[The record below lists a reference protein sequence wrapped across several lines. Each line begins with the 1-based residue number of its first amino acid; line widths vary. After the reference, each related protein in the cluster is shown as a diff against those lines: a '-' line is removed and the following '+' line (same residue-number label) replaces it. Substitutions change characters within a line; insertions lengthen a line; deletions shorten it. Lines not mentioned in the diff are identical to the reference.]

1 MSIRIKIYKNSLQQW
16 YDQCFNLTNYY
27 NYYLSDWSITLLTY
41 KAPVSDIKFLIE
53 DVFDYYGHYKQHPEF
68 EEATPDLV
76 DAIFQECAKFCE
88 NELLPLYQSGDKE
101 GCKFDN
107 GKVTTPKGF
116 KEAYQQYVAG
126 GWQSLSHP
134 VEHGGQGLP
143 PSLGM
148 VKSEMMGTA
157 NWSWAMYPG
166 LSHGAMNTI
175 QSHGNEKQ
183 KELYLT
189 RLTEGTWTGTMC
201 LTEPQCG
208 TDLGQVKT
216 KAEPNGDGTYNISGT
231 KIFISAGE
239 HDLTDN
245 IIHIV
250 LARLPGAPAGTRGI
264 SLFIVP
270 KVQTDEAGNLGEGN
284 NVTCGSIEDKMGIK
298 ASATAV
304 LNFDNAVGQL
314 IGPENKGLE
323 CMFTFMNTARV
334 GTALQGICS
343 AELAYQ
349 NSLIYA
355 KERLSM
361 RSLTGKKHPDK
372 VADPIIVHPDVRKML
387 MTQKAISEGGRAM
400 IYYTAKIVDDIEMAK
415 SDQERKAAD
424 DRLGFITP
432 ILKAFLT
439 ELGSESANH
448 GLQIF
453 GGHGY
458 IKEWG
463 MEQIVRDARIST
475 LYEGTTGI
483 QALDLLG
490 RKILLTRGKAL
501 NSFSKEVLSFCKD
514 KSMISSNPHKRQMN
528 KFIWPLSKG
537 IANWQQYSMRLG
549 LKAKKDRDMVGS
561 ASVDYLMFSGY
572 IVMAYFWAQ
581 MAQSAYEKLATDVE
595 NRDFYRAKIKTAE
608 FYFERLLPRTKSLA
622 KTMMSDPKTLMQLD
636 QELLSF
642 T

>member
-1 MSIRIKIYKNSLQQW
+1 M
-16 YDQCFNLTNYY
+16 
-27 NYYLSDWSITLLTY
+27 LSY
-41 KAPVSDIKFLIE
+41 KAPIADIKFLIE
-53 DVFDYYGHYKQHPEF
+53 DVFDYYGHYKKFPEF
-68 EEATPDLV
+68 EEATPDLG
-76 DAIFQECAKFCE
+76 DAIIQECAKFCE

-101 GCKFDN
+101 GCRWEDGN
-107 GKVTTPKGF
+107 VITPTGF
-116 KEAYQQYVAG
+116 KKAYDQFVEG

-134 VEHGGQGLP
+134 VDHGGQGLP
-143 PSLGM
+143 PSFGM
-148 VKSEMMGTA
+148 ISSEMMGTA

-175 QSHGNEKQ
+175 KAHGSADQ
-183 KELYLT
+183 KDLYLT
-189 RLTEGTWTGTMC
+189 RLTEGSWTGTMC

-231 KIFISAGE
+231 KIFISAGD

-250 LARLPGAPAGTRGI
+250 LARLPGAPKGTRGI

-270 KVQTDEAGNLGEGN
+270 KVKTDKDGNLGESN

-304 LNFDNAVGQL
+304 LNFDNAVGEL

-323 CMFTFMNTARV
+323 CMFTFMNTARI
-334 GTALQGICS
+334 GTALQGIC
-343 AELAYQ
+343 ATELSYQ

-361 RSLTGKKHPDK
+361 RSLTGKKNPEL

-387 MTQKAISEGGRAM
+387 MTQKAVSEGGRAM
-400 IYYTAKIVDDIEMAK
+400 IYYAAQLVDVIETSK
-415 SDQERKAAD
+415 SEQEIKDAD
-424 DRLGFITP
+424 DKLGFITP

-439 ELGSESANH
+439 ELGLECANH
-448 GLQIF
+448 GVQIY
-453 GGHGY
+453 GGHGF

-463 MEQIVRDARIST
+463 MEQIVRDTRIST

-490 RKILLTRGKAL
+490 RKILLTHGRSLKTYT
-501 NSFSKEVLSFCKD
+501 KEILGFCKD

-528 KFIWPLSKG
+528 KFVWPLSKAV
-537 IANWQQYSMRLG
+537 ANWQQYSLRLA
-549 LKAKKDRDMVGS
+549 LKAKKDRDIVGS

-572 IVMAYFWAQ
+572 IVMGYFWAQ
-581 MAQSAYEKLATDVE
+581 MAQTAYEKLADKNLE
-595 NRDFYRAKIKTAE
+595 NRDFYRSKIKTAE
-608 FYFERLLPRTKSLA
+608 FYFERMLPKTKSLG
-622 KTMMSDPKTLMQLD
+622 KTMMADPKTLMQLD
-636 QELLSF
+636 QELFSF
-642 T
+642 L

>member
-1 MSIRIKIYKNSLQQW
+1 M
-16 YDQCFNLTNYY
+16 
-27 NYYLSDWSITLLTY
+27 LSY
-41 KAPVSDIKFLIE
+41 KAPIADIKFLIE
-53 DVFDYYGHYKQHPEF
+53 DVFDFYGHYKKYPEF

-76 DAIFQECAKFCE
+76 DAILQECAKFSE

-101 GCKFDN
+101 GCTFNN

-116 KEAYQQYVAG
+116 KKAYDQYVAG

-148 VKSEMMGTA
+148 AKSEMMGTA
-157 NWSWAMYPG
+157 NWSWTMYPG
-166 LSHGAMNTI
+166 LSHGAMNTV
-175 QSHGNEKQ
+175 QTHGSEAQ

-201 LTEPQCG
+201 LTEPHCG

-216 KAEPNGDGTYNISGT
+216 KAEPNEDGTYNITGT

-250 LARLPGAPAGTRGI
+250 LARLPNAPAGTRGI

-270 KVQTDEAGNLGEGN
+270 KMKTDAQGNVGESN
-284 NVTCGSIEDKMGIK
+284 HVTCGSIEDKMGIK
-298 ASATAV
+298 ASSTAV
-304 LNFDNAVGQL
+304 LNFDNAVGEL
-314 IGPENKGLE
+314 IGPMNKGLE

-334 GTALQGICS
+334 GTALQGVCS
-343 AELAYQ
+343 AELAFQ
-349 NSLIYA
+349 NSLMYA

-361 RSLTGKKHPDK
+361 RSLTGKKFPDK

-400 IYYTAKIVDDIEMAK
+400 IYYTAKIVDEIEMAK
-415 SDQERKAAD
+415 TDAEKEAAD
-424 DRLGFITP
+424 ERLGFITP

-453 GGHGY
+453 GGHGF

-463 MEQIVRDARIST
+463 MEQIVRDARIAT

-490 RKILLTRGKAL
+490 RKILLTRGKSLKA
-501 NSFSKEVLSFCKD
+501 FAKEVLIFCKD
-514 KSMISSNPHKRQMN
+514 RSMISSSPHKRQMN
-528 KFIWPLSKG
+528 KFVWPLSKAV
-537 IANWQQYSMRLG
+537 ANWQQYSLRLAM
-549 LKAKKDRDMVGS
+549 KAKNNRDIVGS
-561 ASVDYLMFSGY
+561 ASVDYLMYSGY

-581 MAQSAYEKLATDVE
+581 MAQSAYEKLAEGVE

-608 FYFERLLPRTKSLA
+608 FYFERMLPRTKSLA
-622 KTMMSDPKTLMQLD
+622 KTMMADPKTLMQLD

-642 T
+642 S

>member
-1 MSIRIKIYKNSLQQW
+1 M
-16 YDQCFNLTNYY
+16 
-27 NYYLSDWSITLLTY
+27 LSY
-41 KAPVSDIKFLIE
+41 KAPITDIKFLLE
-53 DVFDYYGHYKQHPEF
+53 DVFDYYGHYQKFPEF
-68 EEATPDLV
+68 EEATPDLG

-101 GCKFDN
+101 GCTFND
-107 GKVTTPKGF
+107 GSVTTPKGF
-116 KEAYQQYVAG
+116 KAAYEQFVAG
-126 GWQSLSHP
+126 GWPSLSHP
-134 VEHGGQGLP
+134 VDHGGQGLP
-143 PSLGM
+143 PSFGL
-148 VKSEMMGTA
+148 VTSEMMGTA

-166 LSHGAMNTI
+166 LSHGAMNTVK
-175 QSHGNEKQ
+175 SHGSDSQ

-216 KAEPNGDGTYNISGT
+216 KAVANEDGTYNITGT

-250 LARLPGAPAGTRGI
+250 LARLPDAPAGTRGI

-270 KVQTDEAGNLGEGN
+270 KMKVDAEGNVGESN

-298 ASATAV
+298 ASSTAV
-304 LNFDNAVGQL
+304 LNFDNAVGEL

-323 CMFTFMNTARV
+323 CMFTFMNTARI
-334 GTALQGICS
+334 GTALQGVCA
-343 AELAYQ
+343 AELSYQ
-349 NSLIYA
+349 NALIYA

-361 RSLTGKKHPDK
+361 RSLTGKKYPEQ

-387 MTQKAISEGGRAM
+387 MTQKAVSEGGRAM
-400 IYYTAKIVDDIEMAK
+400 IYYAGKIVDDIEMAK
-415 SDQERKAAD
+415 TDEERQSAD
-424 DRLGFITP
+424 DKLGFITP

-439 ELGSESANH
+439 ELGLESANH
-448 GLQIF
+448 GVQIF

-463 MEQIVRDARIST
+463 MEQIVRDTRIST

-490 RKILLTRGKAL
+490 RKILLTHGRSLKT
-501 NSFSKEVLSFCKD
+501 FTKEVLSFCKD
-514 KSMISSNPHKRQMN
+514 KSMLSSNPHKRQMN
-528 KFIWPLSKG
+528 KFIWPLSKAV
-537 IANWQQYSMRLG
+537 ANWQQYSLRLA
-549 LKAKKDRDMVGS
+549 LKAKKDRDVVGS

-572 IVMAYFWAQ
+572 VVMGYFWAK
-581 MAQSAYEKLATDVE
+581 MAQTAYEKLADKDLE

-608 FYFERLLPRTKSLA
+608 FYFDRMLPKTKSLA
-622 KTMMSDPKTLMQLD
+622 KTMMADPKTLMQLD

-642 T
+642 L

>member
-1 MSIRIKIYKNSLQQW
+1 M
-16 YDQCFNLTNYY
+16 
-27 NYYLSDWSITLLTY
+27 LSY
-41 KAPVSDIKFLIE
+41 KAPIADIKFLIE
-53 DVFDYYGHYKQHPEF
+53 DVFNYYDHYKKHEEF

-76 DAIFQECAKFCE
+76 DAILQECAKFSE

-101 GCKFDN
+101 GCQFDN
-107 GKVTTPKGF
+107 GKVITPKGF
-116 KEAYQQYVAG
+116 KEAYQQFVDG
-126 GWQSLSHP
+126 GWSSLSHP
-134 VEHGGQGLP
+134 LEHGGQGLP

-148 VKSEMMGTA
+148 VQSEMTGTA

-175 QSHGNEKQ
+175 NAHGNDKQ

-189 RLTEGTWTGTMC
+189 RLIQGTWTGTMC

-208 TDLGQVKT
+208 TDLGQVTT
-216 KAEPNGDGTYNISGT
+216 KAELNDDGTYNLTGT

-250 LARLPGAPAGTRGI
+250 LARLPDAPKGTRGI

-270 KVQTDEAGNLGEGN
+270 KVKSDQEGTLGDTNG
-284 NVTCGSIEDKMGIK
+284 VTCGSIEDKMGIK

-304 LNFDNAVGQL
+304 LNFDNAVGEL

-323 CMFTFMNTARV
+323 CMFTFMNTARI
-334 GTALQGICS
+334 GTALQGVCS
-343 AELAYQ
+343 SELAFQ
-349 NSLIYA
+349 NSLVYA

-361 RSLTGKKHPDK
+361 RSLTGKKHPEK

-387 MTQKAISEGGRAM
+387 MIQKVISEGGRAM
-400 IYYTAKIVDDIEMAK
+400 IYYTAKIVDDISTAK
-415 SDQERKAAD
+415 SEEDRKAAD

-463 MEQIVRDARIST
+463 MEQIVRDARIAT

-490 RKILLTRGKAL
+490 RKILMTRGKSL
-501 NSFSKEVLSFCKD
+501 NDFSKEVLVFCKNN
-514 KSMISSNPHKRQMN
+514 SLISSNQHKRQMN
-528 KFIWPLSKG
+528 RFIWPLSKS
-537 IANWQQYSMRLG
+537 IANWQQYSVRLG
-549 LKAKKDRDMVGS
+549 LKAKSNRDVVGS
-561 ASVDYLMFSGY
+561 ASVDFLMYSGY
-572 IVMAYFWAQ
+572 VVMAYFWAQ
-581 MAQSAYEKLATDVE
+581 MAQSAYEKLASDVE

-608 FYFERLLPRTKSLA
+608 FYFERMLPRTKSLA
-622 KTMMSDPKTLMQLD
+622 KTMMADPKSLMQLD
-636 QELLSF
+636 QDLMSF
-642 T
+642 L

>member
-1 MSIRIKIYKNSLQQW
+1 MLQ
-16 YDQCFNLTNYY
+16 
-27 NYYLSDWSITLLTY
+27 Y
-41 KAPVSDIKFLIE
+41 KAPIMDIKFLIE
-53 DVFDYYGHYKQHPEF
+53 DVFKFYSHYEKYPEF
-68 EEATPDLV
+68 AEATPDLV
-76 DAIFQECAKFCE
+76 DAILQECAKFCE
-88 NELLPLYQSGDKE
+88 NELLPLNQSGDKE

-107 GKVTTPKGF
+107 GVVTTPKGF
-116 KEAYQQYVAG
+116 KEAYNKYVEG

-134 VEHGGQGLP
+134 IEHGGQGLP

-148 VKSEMMGTA
+148 AKQEMMGTA

-175 QSHGNEKQ
+175 QTHGTDEQ
-183 KELYLT
+183 KELFLT

-216 KAEPNGDGTYNISGT
+216 KATPNNDGTYDIAGT

-250 LARLPGAPAGTRGI
+250 LARLPGAPQGTRGI

-270 KVQTDEAGNLGEGN
+270 KMQVDQQGNLGDAN
-284 NVTCGSIEDKMGIK
+284 NVTCGAIEEKMGIK
-298 ASATAV
+298 ASSTAV
-304 LNFDNAVGQL
+304 LNFDNAKGVL

-334 GTALQGICS
+334 GTALQGVCAS
-343 AELAYQ
+343 ELAYQ
-349 NSLIYA
+349 NSLLYA
-355 KERLSM
+355 KDRLSM
-361 RSLTGKKHPDK
+361 RALTGKKFPDK

-400 IYYTAKIVDDIEMAK
+400 VYYTAKIVDEIEMATT
-415 SDQERKAAD
+415 DEARKAAD

-439 ELGSESANH
+439 ELGCESASH
-448 GLQIF
+448 GMQVF

-463 MEQIVRDARIST
+463 MEQIVRDARIAT

-490 RKILLTRGKAL
+490 RKVLLTRGKSLKA
-501 NSFSKEVLSFCKD
+501 FSKEILVFCKD

-528 KFIWPLSKG
+528 KFVWALSKNV
-537 IANWQQYSMRLG
+537 ANWQQYTMRLA
-549 LKAKKDRDMVGS
+549 LKAKKDRDIVGS
-561 ASVDYLMFSGY
+561 ASVDYLMYSGY
-572 IVMAYFWAQ
+572 IMMGYFWAQ
-581 MAQSAYEKLATDVE
+581 MAQTAYEKLASDVE

-622 KTMMSDPKTLMQLD
+622 KTMMADPKTLMQLD
-636 QELLSF
+636 PDLLSF
-642 T
+642 L

>member
-1 MSIRIKIYKNSLQQW
+1 M
-16 YDQCFNLTNYY
+16 
-27 NYYLSDWSITLLTY
+27 LSYS
-41 KAPVSDIKFLIE
+41 APLADIKFLYE
-53 DVFDYYGHYKQHPEF
+53 DVFDYYGHFNKYPEF
-68 EEATPDLV
+68 EEATPDLIE
-76 DAIFQECAKFCE
+76 AIFQECAKFCE
-88 NELLPLYQSGDKE
+88 NELLPLNQSGDKE
-101 GCKFDN
+101 GCKLKD
-107 GKVTTPKGF
+107 GVVTTPKGF
-116 KEAYQQYVAG
+116 KEAYNKYVEG

-134 VEHGGQGLP
+134 VDHGGQGLP
-143 PSLGM
+143 PSLGL
-148 VKSEMMGTA
+148 VKAEMMGTA

-175 QSHGNEKQ
+175 ELHGTKEQ

-216 KAEPNGDGTYNISGT
+216 KAEPNDDGTYNITGT
-231 KIFISAGE
+231 KIFISAGD

-245 IIHIV
+245 IVHIV
-250 LARLPGAPAGTRGI
+250 LARLPNAPEGTKGI

-270 KVQTDEAGNLGEGN
+270 KVQVDENGNLGEGN
-284 NVTCGSIEDKMGIK
+284 NVTCGSLEEKMGIK

-304 LNFDNAVGQL
+304 LNFDGAKGVL

-334 GTALQGICS
+334 GTALQGVCAS
-343 AELAYQ
+343 ELAYQ
-349 NSLIYA
+349 NSLAYA

-361 RSLTGKKHPDK
+361 RSLTGTKNPDQ
-372 VADPIIVHPDVRKML
+372 VADPIVVHPDVRKML

-400 IYYTAKIVDDIEMAK
+400 VYYAAKIVDEIENAK
-415 SDQERKAAD
+415 TEKERKYAD
-424 DRLGFITP
+424 YRLGFVTP

-439 ELGSESANH
+439 ELGCESASH
-448 GLQIF
+448 GMQIF

-463 MEQIVRDARIST
+463 MEQIVRDVRIST

-483 QALDLLG
+483 QSLDLLG
-490 RKILLTRGKAL
+490 RKILLSRGKSLKAFTLEIL
-501 NSFSKEVLSFCKD
+501 NFCKE

-528 KFIWPLSKG
+528 KFIWPLSKAT
-537 IANWQQYSMRLG
+537 ANWQQYSIRIA
-549 LKAKKDRDMVGS
+549 LKAKKNRDFVGS
-561 ASVDYLMFSGY
+561 ASVDYLMYSGY
-572 IVMAYFWAQ
+572 IFMAYCWAQ
-581 MAQSAYEKLATDVE
+581 MAQAAYEKLATDVE

-608 FYFERLLPRTKSLA
+608 FYFERILPRTKSLA
-622 KTMMSDPKTLMQLD
+622 ATMMADPKTLMQLNED
-636 QELLSF
+636 LL
-642 T
+642 

>member
-1 MSIRIKIYKNSLQQW
+1 M
-16 YDQCFNLTNYY
+16 
-27 NYYLSDWSITLLTY
+27 LSY
-41 KAPVSDIKFLIE
+41 KAPITDIKFLFE
-53 DVFDYYGHYKQHPEF
+53 DVFNFYDHYQQYPEF

-88 NELLPLYQSGDKE
+88 NELLPLNQSGDKE
-101 GCKFDN
+101 GCTFDN

-116 KEAYQQYVAG
+116 KEAYKQYVDG

-134 VEHGGQGLP
+134 IEHGGQGLP
-143 PSLGM
+143 ASLGM

-166 LSHGAMNTI
+166 LSHGAMNTV
-175 QSHGNEKQ
+175 QVHGTEEQ
-183 KELYLT
+183 KEIYLT
-189 RLTEGTWTGTMC
+189 KLTEGTWTGTMC

-216 KAEPNGDGTYNISGT
+216 KAEPNDDGTFNVSGT

-239 HDLTDN
+239 HDLAEN

-250 LARLPGAPAGTRGI
+250 LARLPNAPKGTRGI

-270 KVQTDEAGNLGEGN
+270 KMEVDEQGNVGGSN

-298 ASATAV
+298 ANATAV
-304 LNFDNAVGQL
+304 LNFDNAKGVL
-314 IGPENKGLE
+314 IGEENKGLE

-334 GTALQGICS
+334 GTALQGICA

-349 NSLIYA
+349 NSLLYA

-361 RSLTGKKHPDK
+361 RSLTGTKKPDL
-372 VADPIIVHPDVRKML
+372 VADPIVVHPDVRKML
-387 MTQKAISEGGRAM
+387 MTQKAITEGGRAM
-400 IYYTAKIVDDIEMAK
+400 IYYTAKIVDDIEMQK
-415 SDQERKAAD
+415 DEKLRRKAD
-424 DRLGFITP
+424 NRLGFITP

-453 GGHGY
+453 GGHGF

-463 MEQIVRDARIST
+463 MEQIVRDTRIST

-490 RKILLTRGKAL
+490 RKILLNRGKYL
-501 NSFSKEVLSFCKD
+501 KHFTMEILGFCKD

-528 KFIWPLSKG
+528 KFIWPLSKAV
-537 IANWQQYSMRLG
+537 ANWQKNTLRLS
-549 LKAKKDRDMVGS
+549 LKAKKNRDVVGS
-561 ASVDYLMFSGY
+561 ASVDYLMYSGY
-572 IVMAYFWAQ
+572 ITMAYFWAQ
-581 MAQSAYEKLATDVE
+581 MAQAAYEKLATDVE

-608 FYFERLLPRTKSLA
+608 FYFDRILPRTKSLA
-622 KTMMSDPKTLMQLD
+622 ATMMADPKTLMQLD
-636 QELLSF
+636 EDLLSF
-642 T
+642 L

>member
-1 MSIRIKIYKNSLQQW
+1 MLQ
-16 YDQCFNLTNYY
+16 
-27 NYYLSDWSITLLTY
+27 Y
-41 KAPVSDIKFLIE
+41 KAPVMDVKFLIE
-53 DVFDYYGHYKQHPEF
+53 DVFKYYKHYESYPEF
-68 EEATPDLV
+68 AEATPDLV
-76 DAIFQECAKFCE
+76 DAILQECAKFCE
-88 NELLPLYQSGDKE
+88 NELLPLNQSGDKE
-101 GCKFDN
+101 GCQFDN
-107 GKVTTPKGF
+107 GVVTTPTGF
-116 KEAYQQYVAG
+116 KAAYNKYVEG

-148 VKSEMMGTA
+148 AKQEMMGTA

-175 QSHGNEKQ
+175 QSHGTQEQ

-216 KAEPNGDGTYNISGT
+216 KAIPNDDGTYDIVGT

-239 HDLTDN
+239 HDLTEN

-250 LARLPGAPAGTRGI
+250 LARLPGAPEGTRGI

-270 KVQTDEAGNLGEGN
+270 KIQVDQQGNLGEGN
-284 NVTCGSIEDKMGIK
+284 QVTCGAIEDKMGIK
-298 ASATAV
+298 ASSTAV
-304 LNFDNAVGQL
+304 LNFDNAKGVL
-314 IGPENKGLE
+314 IGPKNKGLE

-334 GTALQGICS
+334 GTALQGVCAS
-343 AELAYQ
+343 ELAYQ
-349 NSLIYA
+349 NSLLYA
-355 KERLSM
+355 KDRLSM
-361 RSLTGKKHPDK
+361 RALTGKKCPDK

-400 IYYTAKIVDDIEMAK
+400 IYYTAKIVDEIEMAK
-415 SDQERKAAD
+415 TEEARKVAD

-439 ELGSESANH
+439 EMGCESTSH
-448 GLQIF
+448 GMQVF

-463 MEQIVRDARIST
+463 MEQIVRDVRIST

-490 RKILLTRGKAL
+490 RKILLTRGKSLKA
-501 NSFSKEVLSFCKD
+501 FSKEVLRFCKD
-514 KSMISSNPHKRQMN
+514 KSMISKNPHKRQMN
-528 KFIWPLSKG
+528 KFIWALSKNT
-537 IANWQQYSMRLG
+537 ANWQQYTMRLA
-549 LKAKKDRDMVGS
+549 LKAKKDRDIVGS
-561 ASVDYLMFSGY
+561 ASVDYLMYSGY
-572 IVMAYFWAQ
+572 IMMAYFWAQ
-581 MAQSAYEKLATDVE
+581 MAQTAYEKLATDVE

-622 KTMMSDPKTLMQLD
+622 KTMMADPKTLMQLD
-636 QELLSF
+636 EDLLSF
-642 T
+642 L

>member
-1 MSIRIKIYKNSLQQW
+1 M
-16 YDQCFNLTNYY
+16 
-27 NYYLSDWSITLLTY
+27 LSY
-41 KAPVSDIKFLIE
+41 KAPITDIKFLIE
-53 DVFDYYGHYKQHPEF
+53 DVFDYYEHYKKYPEF
-68 EEATPDLV
+68 EEATPDLT
-76 DAIFQECAKFCE
+76 DAILQECAKFCE

-101 GCKFDN
+101 GCTFDK
-107 GKVTTPKGF
+107 GTVKTPAGF
-116 KEAYQQYVAG
+116 KEAYQQYVEG

-134 VEHGGQGLP
+134 LEHGGQGLP

-148 VKSEMMGTA
+148 AKSEMMGTA
-157 NWSWAMYPG
+157 NWAWAMYPG
-166 LSHGAMNTI
+166 LSHGAMNTV
-175 QSHGNEKQ
+175 QTHGSEAQ
-183 KELYLT
+183 KALYLT

-216 KAEPNGDGTYNISGT
+216 KAEPNEDGTYNITGT

-250 LARLPGAPAGTRGI
+250 LARLPNAPAGTRGI

-270 KVQTDEAGNLGEGN
+270 KMSTDAQGNIGAAN

-298 ASATAV
+298 ASSTAV
-304 LNFDNAVGQL
+304 LNFDNAVGEL

-334 GTALQGICS
+334 GTALQGVCT
-343 AELAYQ
+343 AELAFQ

-361 RSLTGKKHPDK
+361 RALTGKKHPEQ

-415 SDQERKAAD
+415 TDAEKAAAD
-424 DRLGFITP
+424 ERLGFITP

-463 MEQIVRDARIST
+463 MEQIVRDARIAT

-490 RKILLTRGKAL
+490 RKILLTRGKSLKVFA
-501 NSFSKEVLSFCKD
+501 KEVLFYCKD
-514 KSMISSNPHKRQMN
+514 KSMISKNPHKRQMN
-528 KFIWPLSKG
+528 KFIWPLSKAV
-537 IANWQQYSMRLG
+537 ANWQQYSLRLAI
-549 LKAKKDRDMVGS
+549 KAKNNRDIVGS

-608 FYFERLLPRTKSLA
+608 FYFERMLPRTKSLG
-622 KTMMSDPKTLMQLD
+622 KTMMADPKTLMQLD
-636 QELLSF
+636 QDLLSF
-642 T
+642 S

>member
-1 MSIRIKIYKNSLQQW
+1 M
-16 YDQCFNLTNYY
+16 
-27 NYYLSDWSITLLTY
+27 LSY
-41 KAPVSDIKFLIE
+41 KAPVADIKFLIE
-53 DVFDYYGHYKQHPEF
+53 DVFNYYGHYEKYPEF
-68 EEATPDLV
+68 AEATPDLV

-88 NELLPLYQSGDKE
+88 NELLPLYQTGDSE
-101 GCKFDN
+101 GCKYVD
-107 GKVTTPKGF
+107 GQVLTPTGF
-116 KEAYQQYVAG
+116 KEAYQQYVKG

-134 VEHGGQGLP
+134 VDYGGQGLP

-166 LSHGAMNTI
+166 LSHGAMNTV
-175 QSHGNEKQ
+175 QTHGSKAQ

-189 RLTEGTWTGTMC
+189 KLTEGTWTGTMC

-216 KAEPNGDGTYNISGT
+216 KAEPRGDGTYNLSGT
-231 KIFISAGE
+231 KIFISAGD
-239 HDLTDN
+239 HDLTEN

-270 KVQTDEAGNLGEGN
+270 KILTDQQGNLGEDN

-304 LNFDNAVGQL
+304 LNFDNAQGVL
-314 IGPENKGLE
+314 IGPEHKGLE
-323 CMFTFMNTARV
+323 CMFTFMNTARI
-334 GTALQGICS
+334 GTALQGVCS
-343 AELAYQ
+343 SELAYQ
-349 NSLIYA
+349 NSLSYA

-361 RSLTGKKHPDK
+361 RSLTGKKNPEL

-387 MTQKAISEGGRAM
+387 MMQKAISEGGRAM
-400 IYYTAKIVDDIEMAK
+400 IYYAAQIADEIDMAK
-415 SDQERKAAD
+415 TENERLAAD
-424 DRLGFITP
+424 DKLGFITP

-439 ELGSESANH
+439 ELGLESANH

-490 RKILLTRGKAL
+490 RKILLTRGKSL
-501 NSFSKEVLSFCKD
+501 NSFTKDVLIFCKD
-514 KSMISSNPHKRQMN
+514 KSVLSKNPHKRQMN
-528 KFIWPLSKG
+528 KFIWPLSKA
-537 IANWQQYSMRLG
+537 IANWQQYSIRLG
-549 LKAKKDRDMVGS
+549 LKAKKNRDIVGS
-561 ASVDYLMFSGY
+561 ASVDYLMYSGY
-572 IVMAYFWAQ
+572 VVMAYFWAK

-595 NRDFYRAKIKTAE
+595 NRDFYRSKIKTAE
-608 FYFERLLPRTKSLA
+608 FYFERILPRAKSHA
-622 KTMMSDPKTLMQLD
+622 KMMMADPKTIMQLD

-642 T
+642 L

>member
-1 MSIRIKIYKNSLQQW
+1 M
-16 YDQCFNLTNYY
+16 
-27 NYYLSDWSITLLTY
+27 LTY
-41 KAPVSDIKFLIE
+41 KAPIADIKFLIE
-53 DVFDYYGHYKQHPEF
+53 DVFNYYKHYKQHKDY
-68 EEATPDLV
+68 EEASPDLV
-76 DAIFQECAKFCE
+76 DAIIEECAKFSE

-101 GCKFDN
+101 GCHFEQ
-107 GKVTTPKGF
+107 GKVTTPTGF
-116 KEAYQQYVAG
+116 KEAYQQYIAG
-126 GWQSLSHP
+126 GWPSLSHAQ
-134 VEHGGQGLP
+134 EHGGQGLP

-148 VKSEMMGTA
+148 VQSEMTGTA
-157 NWSWAMYPG
+157 NWPWAMYAG

-175 QSHGNEKQ
+175 TSHGSHKQ
-183 KELYLT
+183 KEMYLSQLIT
-189 RLTEGTWTGTMC
+189 GIWTGTMC

-208 TDLGQVKT
+208 TDLGQIST
-216 KAEPNGDGTYNISGT
+216 KAEQNDDGTFNISGT

-245 IIHIV
+245 IVHIV
-250 LARLPGAPAGTRGI
+250 LARLPDAPKGTRGI

-270 KVQTDEAGNLGEGN
+270 KMRVNEDGSVGELN

-304 LNFDNAVGQL
+304 LNFDNAVGEL
-314 IGPENKGLE
+314 IGPRNKGLE
-323 CMFTFMNTARV
+323 CMFTFMNTARI

-349 NSLIYA
+349 NSLEYA

-361 RSLTGKKHPDK
+361 RSLTGKKSPQK

-387 MTQKAISEGGRAM
+387 MMQKAISEGGRAM
-400 IYYTAKIVDDIEMAK
+400 IYYTAKIVDEIAIAPSEK
-415 SDQERKAAD
+415 ERIAAD

-448 GLQIF
+448 GMQIF

-463 MEQIVRDARIST
+463 MEQIVRDARIAT
-475 LYEGTTGI
+475 VYEGTTGI

-490 RKILLTRGKAL
+490 RKVLMTGGKSL
-501 NSFSKEVLSFCKD
+501 NIFCKEVLKFCKNT
-514 KSMISSNPHKRQMN
+514 SLLSSNPHKRQMHR
-528 KFIWPLSKG
+528 FIWPLSKS
-537 IANWQQYSMRLG
+537 IASWQQYSIRLG
-549 LKAKKDRDMVGS
+549 IKAKSNRDIVGS
-561 ASVDYLMFSGY
+561 ASVDYLMYSGY
-572 IVMAYFWAQ
+572 VVMGYFWAQ
-581 MAQSAYEKLATDVE
+581 MAQKAYEKLAGNCE

-608 FYFERLLPRTKSLA
+608 FYFDRVLPRTKSLG
-622 KTMMSDPKTLMQLD
+622 KTMMANPKSVMQLD
-636 QELLSF
+636 QDLMSF
-642 T
+642 L

>member
-1 MSIRIKIYKNSLQQW
+1 M
-16 YDQCFNLTNYY
+16 
-27 NYYLSDWSITLLTY
+27 LSY
-41 KAPVSDIKFLIE
+41 KAPITDIKFLFE
-53 DVFDYYGHYKQHPEF
+53 DVFNYYDHYQQYPEF

-88 NELLPLYQSGDKE
+88 NELLPLNQSGDKE
-101 GCKFDN
+101 GCTFDN
-107 GKVTTPKGF
+107 GKVSTPKGF
-116 KEAYQQYVAG
+116 KEAYQEYVDG

-134 VEHGGQGLP
+134 IEHGGQGLP
-143 PSLGM
+143 ASLGM

-166 LSHGAMNTI
+166 LSHGAMNTV
-175 QSHGNEKQ
+175 QVHGTEEQ
-183 KELYLT
+183 KKIYLT
-189 RLTEGTWTGTMC
+189 KLTEGTWTGTMC

-216 KAEPNGDGTYNISGT
+216 KAEPNDDGTYNVSGT

-239 HDLTDN
+239 HDLTEN

-250 LARLPGAPAGTRGI
+250 LARLPDAPKGTRGI

-270 KVQTDEAGNLGEGN
+270 KMAVDDQGNVGGSN

-298 ASATAV
+298 ANATAV
-304 LNFDNAVGQL
+304 LNFDNAKGVL
-314 IGPENKGLE
+314 IGEKNKGLE

-334 GTALQGICS
+334 GTALQGICA

-361 RSLTGKKHPDK
+361 RSLTGTKKPDL

-387 MTQKAISEGGRAM
+387 MTQKAITEGGRAM
-400 IYYTAKIVDDIEMAK
+400 IYYTAKIVDDIEMIK
-415 SDQERKAAD
+415 DEKQRRKAD
-424 DRLGFITP
+424 NRLGFITP

-439 ELGSESANH
+439 EMGSESANH

-453 GGHGY
+453 GGHGF

-463 MEQIVRDARIST
+463 MEQIVRDTRIST

-490 RKILLTRGKAL
+490 RKILLNRGKYL
-501 NSFSKEVLSFCKD
+501 KHFTLEILGFCKD

-528 KFIWPLSKG
+528 KFIWPLSKAV
-537 IANWQQYSMRLG
+537 ANWQKNTLRLS
-549 LKAKKDRDMVGS
+549 LKAKKNRDVVGS
-561 ASVDYLMFSGY
+561 ASVDYLMYSGY
-572 IVMAYFWAQ
+572 ITMAYFWAQ
-581 MAQSAYEKLATDVE
+581 MAQAAYEKLATDVE

-608 FYFERLLPRTKSLA
+608 FYFQRMLPRTKSLA
-622 KTMMSDPKTLMQLD
+622 TTMMADPKTLMQLD
-636 QELLSF
+636 EELLSF
-642 T
+642 L

>member
-1 MSIRIKIYKNSLQQW
+1 M
-16 YDQCFNLTNYY
+16 
-27 NYYLSDWSITLLTY
+27 LSY
-41 KAPVSDIKFLIE
+41 KAPIADIKFLIE
-53 DVFDYYGHYKQHPEF
+53 DVFDYYGHYKKFPEF
-68 EEATPDLV
+68 EEATPDLG
-76 DAIFQECAKFCE
+76 DAIIQECAKFCE

-101 GCKFDN
+101 GCRWEDGN
-107 GKVTTPKGF
+107 VITPKGF
-116 KEAYQQYVAG
+116 KEAYDQFVEG

-134 VEHGGQGLP
+134 VDHGGQGLP
-143 PSLGM
+143 PSFGM
-148 VKSEMMGTA
+148 ISSELMGTA

-175 QSHGNEKQ
+175 KAHGSSEQ
-183 KELYLT
+183 KDLYLT
-189 RLTEGTWTGTMC
+189 RLTEGSWTGTMC

-216 KAEPNGDGTYNISGT
+216 KAEPNGDGTYNITGT
-231 KIFISAGE
+231 KIFISAGD

-270 KVQTDEAGNLGEGN
+270 KVKTDTDGNLGESN

-304 LNFDNAVGQL
+304 LNFDNAVGEL

-323 CMFTFMNTARV
+323 CMFTFMNTARI
-334 GTALQGICS
+334 GTALQGICA
-343 AELAYQ
+343 AELSYQ
-349 NSLIYA
+349 NALIYA

-361 RSLTGKKHPDK
+361 RSLTGKKNPEL

-387 MTQKAISEGGRAM
+387 MTQKAVSEGGRAM
-400 IYYTAKIVDDIEMAK
+400 IYYAAQLVDIIETSK
-415 SDQERKAAD
+415 SEQAIKDAD
-424 DRLGFITP
+424 DKLGFITP

-439 ELGSESANH
+439 ELGLECANH
-448 GLQIF
+448 GVQIY
-453 GGHGY
+453 GGHGF

-463 MEQIVRDARIST
+463 MEQIVRDTRIST

-490 RKILLTRGKAL
+490 RKILLTHGRSLKTYT
-501 NSFSKEVLSFCKD
+501 KEILGFCKD

-528 KFIWPLSKG
+528 KFIWPLSKAV
-537 IANWQQYSMRLG
+537 ANWQQYSIRLA
-549 LKAKKDRDMVGS
+549 LKAKKDRDIVGS

-572 IVMAYFWAQ
+572 IVMGYFWAQ
-581 MAQSAYEKLATDVE
+581 MAQAAYEKLADKNLE
-595 NRDFYRAKIKTAE
+595 NRDFYRSKIKTAE
-608 FYFERLLPRTKSLA
+608 FYFERMLPKTKSLG
-622 KTMMSDPKTLMQLD
+622 KTMMADPKSLMQLD
-636 QELLSF
+636 QELFSF
-642 T
+642 L

>member
-1 MSIRIKIYKNSLQQW
+1 MLQ
-16 YDQCFNLTNYY
+16 
-27 NYYLSDWSITLLTY
+27 Y
-41 KAPVSDIKFLIE
+41 KAPIMDIKFLIE
-53 DVFDYYGHYKQHPEF
+53 DVFKYYSHYEKYPEF
-68 EEATPDLV
+68 AEATPDLV
-76 DAIFQECAKFCE
+76 DAILQECAKFCE
-88 NELLPLYQSGDKE
+88 NELLPLNQSGDKE

-107 GKVTTPKGF
+107 GVVTTPKGF
-116 KEAYQQYVAG
+116 KEAYDKYVEG

-134 VEHGGQGLP
+134 LEHGGQGLP

-148 VKSEMMGTA
+148 AKQEMMGTA

-175 QSHGNEKQ
+175 QTHGTEEQ
-183 KELYLT
+183 KELFLT

-216 KAEPNGDGTYNISGT
+216 KATLNEDGTYDIVGT

-239 HDLTDN
+239 HDLTEN

-250 LARLPGAPAGTRGI
+250 LARLPSAPEGTRGI

-270 KVQTDEAGNLGEGN
+270 KIQVDQQGNLGASN
-284 NVTCGSIEDKMGIK
+284 NVTCGAIEDKMGIK
-298 ASATAV
+298 ASSTAV
-304 LNFDNAVGQL
+304 LNFDNAKGVL

-323 CMFTFMNTARV
+323 CMFTFMNAARV
-334 GTALQGICS
+334 GTALQGVCAS
-343 AELAYQ
+343 ELSYQ
-349 NSLIYA
+349 NALLYA

-361 RSLTGKKHPDK
+361 RSLTGKKYPDK

-387 MTQKAISEGGRAM
+387 MTQKAITEGGRAM
-400 IYYTAKIVDDIEMAK
+400 IYYTAQIVDQIEMAK
-415 SDQERKAAD
+415 TEEERKAAD

-448 GLQIF
+448 GMQVF
-453 GGHGY
+453 GGHGF

-463 MEQIVRDARIST
+463 MEQIVRDVRIST

-490 RKILLTRGKAL
+490 RKVLLTRGKSL
-501 NSFSKEVLSFCKD
+501 NAFSKEILGFCKD

-528 KFIWPLSKG
+528 KFVWALSKNV
-537 IANWQQYSMRLG
+537 ANWQQYTMRLA
-549 LKAKKDRDMVGS
+549 LKAKKDRDIVGS
-561 ASVDYLMFSGY
+561 ASVDYLMYSGY
-572 IVMAYFWAQ
+572 IVMGYFWAQ
-581 MAQSAYEKLATDVE
+581 MAQTAYEKLAGDVE

-622 KTMMSDPKTLMQLD
+622 KTMMADPKTLMQLD
-636 QELLSF
+636 QDLLSF
-642 T
+642 L